1 MIDQG
6 RRRFFTSMF
15 SAGAAVAAAWAG
27 GGPVAAAAEE
37 AGEKTALGIDGLCLF
52 VPSLGEAGEF
62 VAAMSRNAP
71 GRWTAHPLPGALTE
85 RYFAARSLYEG
96 ARGKANTFVG
106 VVDPA
111 TFAVVHEAIVDAG
124 GTFHYVTEARDRVT
138 FSVQV

>member
-6 RRRFFTSMF
+6 RRRFFGTVL

-27 GGPVAAAAEE
+27 DRPRAAAAE
-37 AGEKTALGIDGLCLF
+37 AGPGIIGLCLY

-62 VAAMSRNAP
+62 VATMSRNAP
-71 GRWTAHPLPGALTE
+71 GRWTAHPLPGALTD
-85 RYFAARSLYEG
+85 RYFAARALYEG

-124 GTFHYVTEARDRVT
+124 GSFHYVTEAQDRVT